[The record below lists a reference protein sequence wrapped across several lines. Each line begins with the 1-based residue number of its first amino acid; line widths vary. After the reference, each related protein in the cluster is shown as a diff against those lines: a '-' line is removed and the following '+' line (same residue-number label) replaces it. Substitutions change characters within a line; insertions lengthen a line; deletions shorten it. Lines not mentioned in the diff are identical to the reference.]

1 MSTQVKSGYKLT
13 EVGVIPEDWELSELS
28 AVCMTSSGTTPARN
42 LADRYY
48 RNGTINWVKTLDLN
62 NSEITDTD
70 ELVTQAALEETCLR
84 VYPKGTVLVAMYGG
98 FNQIGRTGLLRIP
111 AAVNQAITA
120 IQTKST
126 LHPEYLLAT
135 LNYRVDHW
143 RSVASS
149 SRKDPNITSQD
160 VRSFK
165 ISFPPIKEQSAIAA
179 ALSDMDVLISG
190 LDQLIAKKRDIKQAA
205 MQQLLTGQ
213 QRLPG
218 FSGKWETKT
227 IGQIT
232 ECVSGGTPNTLTP
245 AYWGG
250 DVRWMSSGELNLKV
264 VSEVDGRITNIGL
277 ENSSTK
283 IIPAF
288 CVLVGLAG
296 QGKTRGTVAK
306 NVVELCT
313 NQSIAAILPSPL
325 FSTDYLYYNL
335 DSRYDELRSLST
347 GDGGRGGLNLSIIRS
362 LTVPFPTLIEQIAIA
377 NILSD
382 MDSELTTLET
392 RRDKARQLKQGMMQE
407 LLTGR
412 IRLL

>member
-13 EVGVIPEDWELSELS
+13 EVGVIPEDWDLSEIS
-28 AVCMTSSGTTPARN
+28 AVCMTSSGTTPARS

-70 ELVTQAALEETCLR
+70 ELVTQEALEETCLR

-120 IQTKST
+120 IQTKAT
-126 LHPEYLLAT
+126 LRPEYLLAT
-135 LNYRVDHW
+135 LNYRVDYW

-165 ISFPPIKEQSAIAA
+165 VPFPLIKEQSAIAS
-179 ALSDMDVLISG
+179 ALSDIDVLIKG
-190 LDQLIAKKRDIKQAA
+190 LNQLIAKKRDIKQAA

-213 QRLPG
+213 KRLPG
-218 FSGKWETKT
+218 FSGKWEKKT
-227 IGQIT
+227 IGQIA
-232 ECVSGGTPNTLTP
+232 ECVSGGTPNTLIP

-250 DVRWMSSGELNLKV
+250 DVRWMSSGELNLKIV
-264 VSEVDGRITNIGL
+264 REVNGRITDVGL

-283 IIPAF
+283 IIPPF
-288 CVLVGLAG
+288 CVLIGLAG

-313 NQSIAAILPSPL
+313 NQSIAAILPNPT

-335 DSRYDELRSLST
+335 DFRYDELRSLST

-362 LTVPFPTLIEQIAIA
+362 LNVPLPILAEQVAIA

-392 RRDKARQLKQGMMQE
+392 RCDKARNLKQGMMQE

>member
-1 MSTQVKSGYKLT
+1 MSAQVRPGCKLT
-13 EVGVIPEDWELSELS
+13 EVGVIPEDWD
-28 AVCMTSSGTTPARN
+28 VQQIIDTCGFIVPGRNKPNVFDGNIPWITTP
-42 LADRYY
+42 
-48 RNGTINWVKTLDLN
+48 DLTDGGSV
-62 NSEITDTD
+62 SESR
-70 ELVTQAALEETCLR
+70 LGLR
-84 VYPKGTVLVAMYGG
+84 VSESEAKNIGSKIVPAGSILMSCVGELGLVAYAENDIVI
-98 FNQIGRTGLLRIP
+98 NQQLHAFIPSACIDGRFLSY
-111 AAVNQAITA
+111 AIKT
-120 IQTKST
+120 
-126 LHPEYLLAT
+126 
-135 LNYRVDHW
+135 RVDYLYTI
-143 RSVASS
+143 ATKTALPYLN
-149 SRKDPNITSQD
+149 KDNCNSI
-160 VRSFK
+160 K
-165 ISFPPIKEQSAIAA
+165 IPFPRLQEQRAIAA
-179 ALSDMDVLISG
+179 ALSDMDALISG